1 MNAEI
6 VAKSKSRADIVVK
19 SITKPILRDELPSEP
34 TKQEMALTKLE
45 QTDVDGAEY
54 TIESSDWTMDIGIS
68 IPRGGMRS
76 RSNSIASESSEPP
89 PPPASQFVGSWEP
102 EQAQKIAERIGKNNK
117 LPYMVALIGTP
128 GSGKSI
134 SSFMLAS
141 ILEDQGYPTMI
152 CPHDGTKFVFL
163 FPSPFP
169 LFCTHSVC
177 ILLPFI
183 SGYHYPLDYLKT
195 FPDADDFLYR
205 RGAPDTFDPRALL
218 RDLDRVKN
226 GDEDVI
232 KLPAFDHAKA
242 DPEPDTHIF
251 DRNHHKIVLCEGLY
265 LLHDQDGWEDIAGM
279 FDYTIF
285 MNSDLD
291 ICIER
296 VKIRNQC
303 IPGYTPEEIEER
315 CEKVDRVNA
324 MTVLRSKTRA
334 DVIVDST
341 AMKKD

>member
-19 SITKPILRDELPSEP
+19 SITRPILRDELPSEP

-102 EQAQKIAERIGKNNK
+102 EQAQEIAERIGKNNK

-163 FPSPFP
+163 CP
-169 LFCTHSVC
+169 
-177 ILLPFI
+177 
-183 SGYHYPLDYLKT
+183 
-195 FPDADDFLYR
+195 
-205 RGAPDTFDPRALL
+205 
-218 RDLDRVKN
+218 
-226 GDEDVI
+226 
-232 KLPAFDHAKA
+232 
-242 DPEPDTHIF
+242 
-251 DRNHHKIVLCEGLY
+251 
-265 LLHDQDGWEDIAGM
+265 
-279 FDYTIF
+279 
-285 MNSDLD
+285 
-291 ICIER
+291 
-296 VKIRNQC
+296 
-303 IPGYTPEEIEER
+303 
-315 CEKVDRVNA
+315 
-324 MTVLRSKTRA
+324 
-334 DVIVDST
+334 
-341 AMKKD
+341 